1 MKLHYTD
8 ASPYVRKVVVSA
20 IEAGLDD
27 EIERIAPGTNVWIGD
42 GDPGVAD
49 DNPLGKVP
57 TLINRDGTILID
69 STLICEY
76 LASLAPDA
84 GLLPTGGGERWPVLY
99 LQALAQGF
107 LDAVVFRAFETQI
120 RPDRLRWDDWI
131 ARQSVKIAR
140 TLDRL
145 EAMLGEDKFSDKTVN
160 LGTITLACVLA
171 YMDQRLNDQ
180 AWRDGHPGLS
190 EWYDRFSRRE
200 SMQATI
206 PPPLPPPHP
215 DPRKAN

>member
-27 EIERIAPGTNVWIGD
+27 EIERIAPRASVWVGD
-42 GDPGVAD
+42 GDSGLAD

-69 STLICEY
+69 STLICDY

-84 GLLPTGGGERWPVLY
+84 GLLPAGGGERWPVLY

-107 LDAVVFRAFETQI
+107 LDAVVFRALETQI
-120 RPDRLRWDDWI
+120 RPDQLRRAARACGAAVLI
-131 ARQSVKIAR
+131 AAPK
-140 TLDRL
+140 
-145 EAMLGEDKFSDKTVN
+145 
-160 LGTITLACVLA
+160 LAVI
-171 YMDQRLNDQ
+171 
-180 AWRDGHPGLS
+180 G
-190 EWYDRFSRRE
+190 
-200 SMQATI
+200 
-206 PPPLPPPHP
+206 
-215 DPRKAN
+215 